1 MVRSLWDV
9 CSLQTMGSLG
19 VGLLPVMFWALAA
32 DWALLPKNLWAEL
45 RKKGWKEGRKER
57 RREGEEERERR
68 GEKNTK
74 NSIFLPSA
82 VRRCWHWNV
91 HFLLYLLPTLLDA
104 CLFFT

>member
-1 MVRSLWDV
+1 
-9 CSLQTMGSLG
+9 MGSLG
-19 VGLLPVMFWALAA
+19 VELLPVMFWALAA
-32 DWALLPKNLWAEL
+32 DWALLPKNLWADL
-45 RKKGWKEGRKER
+45 RMEGRKER

-82 VRRCWHWNV
+82 VGRCWHWNV